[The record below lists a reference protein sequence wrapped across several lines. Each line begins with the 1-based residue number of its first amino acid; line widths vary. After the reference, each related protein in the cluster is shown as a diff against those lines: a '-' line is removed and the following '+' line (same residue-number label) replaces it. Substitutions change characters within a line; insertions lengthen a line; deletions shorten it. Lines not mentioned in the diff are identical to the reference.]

1 MISSLARLLSP
12 AARRAARHLQPLAL
26 LTTVSV
32 AAAIGASLVF
42 TTPAQEHLSGAQAQY
57 QAARQTQLRLQ
68 AGRLTLDELREVW
81 NLLPP
86 RKDFSSLVLAISEL
100 ARQDGVDIPGMSY
113 ALQKAEDGL
122 ALKASMTF
130 QAAGKYAGI
139 RAFIHRL
146 ETTGPYLFIE
156 SLDASRS
163 VQSRRVAGNL
173 AGETDLS
180 SDRTVVVF
188 NVRVVTFLR
197 PDPPR
202 PGGPPVSEQG
212 KET

>member
-1 MISSLARLLSP
+1 MQSFENVLSP
-12 AARRAARHLQPLAL
+12 AARRAARHLHPLAL
-26 LTTVSV
+26 VMVASV

-42 TTPAQEHLSGAQAQY
+42 TAPAEEHLSTARAEY
-57 QAARQTQLRLQ
+57 QAARQMQLRLQ
-68 AGRLTLDELREVW
+68 AGRVTLDELKEVW

-100 ARQDGVDIPGMSY
+100 AHRDGVKIPGMNY
-113 ALQKAEDGL
+113 TLQKAEDGL
-122 ALKASMTF
+122 ALKASMSF
-130 QAAGKYAGI
+130 QAAGQYAGI

-156 SLDASRS
+156 SLDATRS
-163 VQSRRVAGNL
+163 VQSGRVAGKL
-173 AGETDLS
+173 AGEPGHS

-197 PDPPR
+197 PDPLR
-202 PGGPPVSEQG
+202 PGGPAVNDES
-212 KET
+212 KST